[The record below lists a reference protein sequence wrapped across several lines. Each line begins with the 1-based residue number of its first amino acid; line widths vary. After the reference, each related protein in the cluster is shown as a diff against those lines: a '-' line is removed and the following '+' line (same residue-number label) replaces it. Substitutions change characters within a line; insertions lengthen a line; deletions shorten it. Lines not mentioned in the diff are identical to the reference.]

1 MTQASENLFISRPS
15 LSRAINRL
23 ELEFNVV
30 LFKRLSNGVEPTEAG
45 HEMYLYAENILNE
58 QKHLHQAML
67 KYSSNDDPFV
77 LCKIGLSKFLFT
89 SYGQIL
95 FDTLSSIF
103 PHIYFDFLL
112 SKKSTQLNFY
122 QEVDI
127 SIVLLPLKEVDAYSQ
142 KIDPAFYMKHLCT
155 IPVSV
160 WVSEK
165 SSLAKVPIITSS
177 LLKEYVFCSLKD
189 DFSIENLTGIFGQ
202 NRDYWNACANVE
214 LENNFIDK
222 IEKFNHYTIDLPLS
236 EGDYLYTKLFQDRK
250 IILKPTNEKLSLEI
264 IYKSTYEDLY
274 SIVSNVFLTSKKYVS
289 KEGTN

>member
-112 SKKSTQLNFY
+112 SK
-122 QEVDI
+122 
-127 SIVLLPLKEVDAYSQ
+127 
-142 KIDPAFYMKHLCT
+142 
-155 IPVSV
+155 
-160 WVSEK
+160 
-165 SSLAKVPIITSS
+165 
-177 LLKEYVFCSLKD
+177 
-189 DFSIENLTGIFGQ
+189 
-202 NRDYWNACANVE
+202 
-214 LENNFIDK
+214 
-222 IEKFNHYTIDLPLS
+222 
-236 EGDYLYTKLFQDRK
+236 
-250 IILKPTNEKLSLEI
+250 
-264 IYKSTYEDLY
+264 
-274 SIVSNVFLTSKKYVS
+274 
-289 KEGTN
+289 